1 MMKVVMV
8 MVMVMVTVTVTVMS
22 SRRKRATDGVIAR
35 NHDRHIYI
43 SRKGRAGGDGG
54 GGGGDKQEL
63 VGRLG
68 S

>member
-8 MVMVMVTVTVTVMS
+8 MVMVMVMVAVTVTVMS

-43 SRKGRAGGDGG
+43 SRKGDGG

-63 VGRLG
+63 VGRLD